1 MVNKDRW
8 GACQLL
14 MDQKWLTGVNVRIRL
29 PSSRTHLRVRLS
41 PVDVTLAAVSPFVAL
56 YLRNVDLVSAG
67 GMVVADSF
75 ALVSFAASLIAFRL
89 FRVSSTIPR
98 YISVRDLLTLVKAVV
113 ASDLMTAMV
122 LFTITRLDGI
132 PRSVPAIHALILG
145 AGLLASRGLAN
156 VVAKHRRRA
165 DRPRSDAVMNLI
177 LIGLNDWSVL
187 LIKFLQA
194 HAPDRWRVIAVLDE
208 KPQWFGRSINWVQIF
223 GPPAYLEALVEEF
236 AAHGVG
242 TDRVVIAGE
251 ARELSAE
258 ALAEVQGVCARR
270 NLDLGFAPDLLGL
283 GSAECAGHAARR
295 DPDLVSGSLFL
306 PEIPPAPYHRFK
318 RLFDGVAALI
328 LILWLLPLLVI
339 AAVLVFF
346 DVGSPVLFWQQ
357 RAGQGGRELQLYKLR
372 TLSASFD
379 RRGQRIPEQQRVS
392 WIGRLLRQTRIDELP
407 QLLNVLVGDMSL
419 IGPRP
424 LLPRDQPPRPTLRLA
439 VRPGITGWAQVNGGV
454 LLSPTEKEALDIW
467 YISNASLWLDLR
479 IIWMTV
485 LILLKGERRSER
497 ALADAQRFLAGEARR
512 SERDSP
518 HRVPSR
524 VATGTALPREDRSR
538 ASGMGSR

>member
-1 MVNKDRW
+1 
-8 GACQLL
+8 
-14 MDQKWLTGVNVRIRL
+14 
-29 PSSRTHLRVRLS
+29 
-41 PVDVTLAAVSPFVAL
+41 
-56 YLRNVDLVSAG
+56 
-67 GMVVADSF
+67 MVVADSF
-75 ALVSFAASLIAFRL
+75 ALVSFAASLISFRL
-89 FRVSSTIPR
+89 FRISSTIPR
-98 YISVRDLLTLVKAVV
+98 YISVGDLLTLVKAVM
-113 ASDLMTAMV
+113 ASDLMTAMT

-156 VVAKHRRRA
+156 VVAKCSRRM
-165 DRPRSDAVMNLI
+165 DRPRRAAVMNLI

-187 LIKFLQA
+187 LIEFLKA
-194 HAPDRWRVIAVLDE
+194 HAPDRWRVIALLDE
-208 KPQWFGRSINWVQIF
+208 RPQWFGHSVNGVQIF

-236 AAHGVG
+236 AAHGVR
-242 TDRVVIAGE
+242 TDRVMVGGV
-251 ARELSAE
+251 ARDLSAE
-258 ALAEVQGVCARR
+258 VLAELQGVCERR

-283 GSAECAGHAARR
+283 GSGECADYLARR
-295 DPDLVSGSLFL
+295 DPDLVSDSLFL
-306 PEIPPAPYHRFK
+306 TKIPRALYHRFK
-318 RLFDGVAALI
+318 RLFDAVAALI

-339 AAVLVFF
+339 AAILVFF

-372 TLSASFD
+372 TLRPPFD
-379 RRGQRIPEQQRVS
+379 RRGQRIPEQLRVS

-424 LLPRDQPPRPTLRLA
+424 LLPRDQPPRPVLRLA
-439 VRPGITGWAQVNGGV
+439 VRPGITGWAQVNGGI

-485 LILLKGERRSER
+485 LILLKGERRSEK
-497 ALADAQRFLAGEARR
+497 ALADAQRLLAGEAGR
-512 SERDSP
+512 SERGSP
-518 HRVPSR
+518 HRAPSR
-524 VATGTALPREDRSR
+524 VATGTTLPPEDRSR
-538 ASGMGSR
+538 ASVMGSR